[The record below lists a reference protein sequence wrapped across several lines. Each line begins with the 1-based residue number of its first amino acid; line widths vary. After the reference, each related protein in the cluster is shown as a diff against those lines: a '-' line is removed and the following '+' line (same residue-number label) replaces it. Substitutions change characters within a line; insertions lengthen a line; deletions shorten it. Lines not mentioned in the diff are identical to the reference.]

1 MEKEPSPEKKKV
13 MDKSLGQMREGYQ
26 SIDEKLRL
34 DKEDSLLLLIGKVL
48 LRILLI
54 IVVILLSPFLL
65 IGLIFALIAAL

>member
-26 SIDEKLRL
+26 SINEKLRL